1 MLRHF
6 QICWLLLLNTLLNQV
21 PVTLL
26 YGSQHMPR
34 LKQGYHY
41 LCSHT
46 RSYTYNHFDFNDP
59 NNVLAGGRCVTES
72 KCIMFVMLLS
82 FSSFSVTTIYMYIY
96 ICFLRFSVGNS
107 QKNATCCCY
116 YYSKTLKPQFP
127 SHTYVKW
134 MMIYDLA
141 HWINSTV
148 LLLWN
153 TCTDMT
159 TSGSRLKKS
168 AS

>member
-26 YGSQHMPR
+26 YGIQHMPR

-82 FSSFSVTTIYMYIY
+82 FSSFSVTTIYIYIY
-96 ICFLRFSVGNS
+96 MLFAFFCWEFT
-107 QKNATCCCY
+107 KKCY
-116 YYSKTLKPQFP
+116 MLLLLLQQDAKAPVP
-127 SHTYVKW
+127 
-134 MMIYDLA
+134 LA
-141 HWINSTV
+141 HV
-148 LLLWN
+148 CKMDDDL
-153 TCTDMT
+153 
-159 TSGSRLKKS
+159 
-168 AS
+168 